1 MTPSHRL
8 ALAALALVVV
18 GSAAVAAVSGPE
30 AVKARQVHMKA
41 LGASAKAVGEQIRAP
56 APNLAVVRAEAAKI
70 DAAAKAL
77 PAWFP
82 AGSGPSSGAKTKA
95 LPLIWTDTAGFAAK
109 QRALALAAARF
120 DQVAQ
125 VGDAAQINPAFHEV
139 AAACKSCHQT
149 FKQKDD
155 D

>member
-1 MTPSHRL
+1 MRL
-8 ALAALALVVV
+8 SRKVALCAAALVVA

-30 AVKARQVHMKA
+30 AVKARQAHMKA

-56 APNLAVVRAEAAKI
+56 APDLAVVRAEAAKI

-95 LPLIWTDTAGFAAK
+95 LPLIWTDAGGFAAK
-109 QRALALAAARF
+109 QRALTTAAAKF
-120 DQVAQ
+120 DQVALAS
-125 VGDAAQINPAFHEV
+125 DAAAINPAFHEV

-149 FKQKDD
+149 YKEKDKD
-155 D
+155 